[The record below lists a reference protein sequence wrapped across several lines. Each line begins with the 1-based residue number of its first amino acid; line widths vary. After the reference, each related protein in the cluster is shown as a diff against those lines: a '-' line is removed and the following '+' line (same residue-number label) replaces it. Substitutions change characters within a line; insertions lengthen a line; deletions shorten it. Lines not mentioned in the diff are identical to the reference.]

1 VQELEK
7 VEEGACSQLATIVG
21 NGTSPRT
28 RRPPFTRR
36 PSSQIPSSSGAGRGG
51 KSCSHSQACVYSC
64 ASTTALCKAPS
75 PDANSILSTR
85 LLPRPPP
92 LMTARPS
99 RCLVA
104 VARVSDAAHARD
116 GPPFVAPHRPCS
128 ASSLAYLWRI
138 SDGSR
143 MDRDEVTRIA
153 SHAAEADRTPSRVW
167 RTRAARP

>member
-1 VQELEK
+1 MQELEK
-7 VEEGACSQLATIVG
+7 VEEGACSQLATVVG

-28 RRPPFTRR
+28 RRPPSTRR

-64 ASTTALCKAPS
+64 ASTTALCNAPS
-75 PDANSILSTR
+75 PDASSILSTR

-104 VARVSDAAHARD
+104 VASVSDAAHARD
-116 GPPFVAPHRPCS
+116 GPPFGPTS
-128 ASSLAYLWRI
+128 AMQRSSLAYLWRI

-153 SHAAEADRTPSRVW
+153 SHAAEADRTPCRVW